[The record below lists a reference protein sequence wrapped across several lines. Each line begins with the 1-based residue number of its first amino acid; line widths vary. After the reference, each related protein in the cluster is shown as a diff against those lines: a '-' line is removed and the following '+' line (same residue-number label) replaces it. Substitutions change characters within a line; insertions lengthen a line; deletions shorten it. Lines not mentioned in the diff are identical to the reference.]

1 MIFVNLTE
9 SGEAAN
15 RRYLDFVRDMILRIG
30 DGLDEESADTLIST
44 ILNLSEYLE
53 ANAEA

>member
-1 MIFVNLTE
+1 
-9 SGEAAN
+9 
-15 RRYLDFVRDMILRIG
+15 MILRIG